1 MLILMDGNR
10 LSMECLRNGHL
21 YSEHPV
27 FEGGVTL
34 LVIYS
39 TRELVTAI
47 EGKIFPFTRETE
59 IFFGE
64 IKSDVFFLYSR
75 EFC

>member
-1 MLILMDGNR
+1 MLISMDGNR

-39 TRELVTAI
+39 TRELVAAI
-47 EGKIFPFTRETE
+47 EGKIFPFT
-59 IFFGE
+59 
-64 IKSDVFFLYSR
+64 
-75 EFC
+75 